1 VTTTPLRAGALATCL
16 TGLLFIPAEARQV
29 PAPTRD
35 YRVLATSRTGT
46 MEKEMNQAA
55 DAGYRFRLVMGGETV
70 AGNEVVAVMERS
82 SEPGA
87 RYQYRL
93 LATSR
98 TSTMQREMQEA
109 SEAGYDYVGQTVFKS
124 TFGGDEV
131 TCILER
137 VTGDRPQPRYTY
149 RLLATSRTGTMQKE
163 LQTAAAEG
171 FEAVGLTI
179 GKTAVGGNELV
190 TIVRRPI
197 R

>member
-1 VTTTPLRAGALATCL
+1 VIPTTLRAGALAASLFCL
-16 TGLLFIPAEARQV
+16 IPTPADARQV
-29 PAPTRD
+29 PPATHD
-35 YRVLATSRTGT
+35 YRVLATTRTAT

-55 DAGYRFRLVMGGETV
+55 DAGYRFRLVMGGETA

-82 SEPGA
+82 SEPGT

-98 TSTMQREMQEA
+98 TSTMQRELQDA
-109 SEAGYDYVGQTVFKS
+109 SEAGYDYVGQTIFES
-124 TFGGDEV
+124 TFGGDQV

-137 VTGDRPQPRYTY
+137 VVGGRPQPRFTY
-149 RLLATSRTGTMQKE
+149 RMLATSRTSTLQKE

-190 TIVRRPI
+190 TIVRRPLK
-197 R
+197 